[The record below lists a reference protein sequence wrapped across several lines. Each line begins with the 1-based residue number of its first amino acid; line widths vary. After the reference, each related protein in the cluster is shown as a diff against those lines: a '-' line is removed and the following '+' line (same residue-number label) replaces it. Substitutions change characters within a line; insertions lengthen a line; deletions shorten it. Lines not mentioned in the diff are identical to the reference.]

1 MTYDNYETRELK
13 AHLVWLKSRQ
23 LLGKDWRID
32 AEGLEPQTSI
42 DRISWLLNGSYG
54 MGAMLAAKQIIK
66 NCKPTAAAR
75 EIVLLITMLDTTDL
89 NARKIT
95 QLWKAAGVDF
105 DAINAAAAAEIK
117 RVQEQNE

>member
-1 MTYDNYETRELK
+1 MTETEYQDRELK
-13 AHLVWLKSRQ
+13 RHFLWLESRR

-42 DRISWLLNGSYG
+42 SRINWIFNGSYG
-54 MGAMLAAKQIIK
+54 AGAMFHAQQIIK
-66 NCKPTAAAR
+66 NKNPLSAAR
-75 EIVLLITMLDTTDL
+75 EIVILITMLDTTEL

-105 DAINAAAAAEIK
+105 SAINAAAAAEIK
-117 RVQEQNE
+117 RNQETNE

>member
-1 MTYDNYETRELK
+1 MTDYETRELK
-13 AHLVWLKSRQ
+13 AHHVWLASRQ
-23 LLGKDWRID
+23 LLARDWRID

-54 MGAMLAAKQIIK
+54 QGAMLAAKQIIK
-66 NCKPTAAAR
+66 NCKPLAAAR
-75 EIVLLITMLDTTDL
+75 EIVILITMLDTTEL

-117 RVQEQNE
+117 RVQEQTE

>member
-1 MTYDNYETRELK
+1 MTYDDYETRELK
-13 AHLVWLKSRQ
+13 THFVWLASRQ
-23 LLGKDWRID
+23 LLGKDWRLE

-42 DRISWLLNGSYG
+42 DRINWLLNGSYG
-54 MGAMLAAKQIIK
+54 QGAMLAAQQIIK
-66 NCKPTAAAR
+66 NCKPTTAAR
-75 EIVLLITMLDTTDL
+75 EIVLLITMLDTCDL

>member
-1 MTYDNYETRELK
+1 MTETEYRDRELK
-13 AHLVWLKSRQ
+13 SHFAWLESRR

-42 DRISWLLNGSYG
+42 SRINWLFNGSYG
-54 MGAMLAAKQIIK
+54 AGAMFHAQEIIK
-66 NCKPTAAAR
+66 NQNPFAAAR
-75 EIVLLITMLDTTDL
+75 EIVVLITMLDTTEL

-105 DAINAAAAAEIK
+105 AATNAAAAAEIK
-117 RVQEQNE
+117 RTQETNE